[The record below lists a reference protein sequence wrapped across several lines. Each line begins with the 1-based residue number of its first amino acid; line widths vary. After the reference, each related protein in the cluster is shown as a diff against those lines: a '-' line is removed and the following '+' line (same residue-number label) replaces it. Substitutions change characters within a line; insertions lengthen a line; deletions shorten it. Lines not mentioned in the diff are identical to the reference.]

1 MDKKTKSEGGIKMQP
16 IIPNWIIYLIEIS
29 SSVELMLKIV
39 ATLSFLILVL
49 CTIFYAACLYE
60 VAEEEVLYKK
70 FSKKCFKIFF
80 AVFLISST
88 ISMLIP
94 DKEVLYM
101 MLVNSF
107 ITPDNLN
114 YIGGEAKDLVDYIF
128 QQINNIVNGVGQ

>member
-1 MDKKTKSEGGIKMQP
+1 MQP

-49 CTIFYAACLYE
+49 CTIFYVACLYE